1 MRGGRQRKRA
11 AKEEKVGNR
20 NGSDPCVDP
29 IYDLVGSLFQKE
41 GGGSFLWLSLV
52 KGKMEEGDRWT
63 GDKLASS

>member
-41 GGGSFLWLSLV
+41 GGIVSLAFFGERQDGGGRSV
-52 KGKMEEGDRWT
+52 DGR
-63 GDKLASS
+63 